1 MVSRRV
7 VRFGNNVAKMAGGD
21 DRVPKQ
27 YRNRLHRL
35 KNAYRRAYRREPELE
50 RPVTEQ
56 SALHAIASL
65 EEALRRAGVPVPGEE
80 TSRKRKRGASGVG
93 R

>member
-1 MVSRRV
+1 MTSL
-7 VRFGNNVAKMAGGD
+7 GHNVAEMTGGE

-27 YRNRLHRL
+27 YRNRIHRL
-35 KNAYRRAYRREPELE
+35 KNAYRRAYRGEPELE

-56 SALHAIASL
+56 AALQAIASL
-65 EEALRRAGVPVPGEE
+65 EEALRRAGMTVPGEE
-80 TSRKRKRGASGVG
+80 TSRKRKRGASGAG